1 MLMPNERTISRIW
14 SRGGRL
20 TVMAFPIGWAGGG
33 GGASGRRGGGF
44 GAGVRGCTC
53 GCGRAS
59 GAVAAPAGIAAS
71 AVAGAPAVRAL
82 PPPRPANS
90 SIRPVAPNWS
100 RAISAFTAPRSS
112 TRMRSDSWVR
122 NSRFCST
129 SNRVRPR
136 LARIETSVSAISSII
151 DGWMPS
157 VGSSSRNSTGSAIR
171 QRATARIC
179 CSPPLS
185 TPPWRSSSGARRG
198 KSATIRSMPASALAS
213 PVSSLQ
219 AKCRFSRTVRLGKMP
234 RPWGT

>member
-1 MLMPNERTISRIW
+1 MSRIW
-14 SRGGRL
+14 SRVGRL
-20 TVMAFPIGWAGGG
+20 TVMAFPIGWAGGIC
-33 GGASGRRGGGF
+33 GA
-44 GAGVRGCTC
+44 
-53 GCGRAS
+53 GRAS
-59 GAVAAPAGIAAS
+59 VRTCAGGGPEGRPAGRAWGRAGCGAAFRGAADTGAGLAE
-71 AVAGAPAVRAL
+71 AV

-90 SIRPVAPNWS
+90 SIRPVAPNRS
-100 RAISAFTAPRSS
+100 RPISAFTAPRSR
-112 TRMRSDSWVR
+112 TRIRSDNRVR

-129 SNRVRPR
+129 SSRVRPR
-136 LARIETSVSAISSII
+136 LARIAASVSAISSMI

-185 TPPWRSSSGARRG
+185 TPPWRSSNGIRRG
-198 KSATIRSMPASALAS
+198 KSAAIRSIPASGPES
-213 PVSSLQ
+213 PVSALQ